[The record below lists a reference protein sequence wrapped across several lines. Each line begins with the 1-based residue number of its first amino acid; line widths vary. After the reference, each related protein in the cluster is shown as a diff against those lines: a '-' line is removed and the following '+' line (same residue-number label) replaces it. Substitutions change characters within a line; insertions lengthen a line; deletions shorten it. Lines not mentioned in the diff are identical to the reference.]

1 MGKKK
6 ECPPGSPAWMTTF
19 SDLNSLLMTMFV
31 ALFSMSTISPGKFQ
45 QVAMS
50 FKNLFEGE
58 PLGVLVGGKSMSED
72 PLITSN
78 PGVKEDLLK
87 IVEDEKF
94 KGKITL
100 EETDRG
106 LMVSLKDIAFFNIGS
121 AELTKEAKDILY
133 KIGTIILEKTSNEV
147 EIYGYTDDQK
157 TTLDNIYPSNW
168 HLAGAR
174 AASVASFF
182 TGEMKNRRS
191 LERIGDVKNGLF
203 DINYFYNSLRFFPI
217 SAGDRDILQEIEYLN
232 ASNKSEKNIL
242 NSKFQNGEITAVELQ
257 KSINQLDQSYNN
269 KVEELRNE
277 YRRIDI
283 LILKERI
290 R

>member
-1 MGKKK
+1 
-6 ECPPGSPAWMTTF
+6 
-19 SDLNSLLMTMFV
+19 
-31 ALFSMSTISPGKFQ
+31 
-45 QVAMS
+45 
-50 FKNLFEGE
+50 
-58 PLGVLVGGKSMSED
+58 
-72 PLITSN
+72 
-78 PGVKEDLLK
+78 
-87 IVEDEKF
+87 
-94 KGKITL
+94 
-100 EETDRG
+100 
-106 LMVSLKDIAFFNIGS
+106 
-121 AELTKEAKDILY
+121 LTKEAKDILY